1 MFQDAVVLLP
11 LGSHKFVNNDR
22 ILTKPVP
29 MERSR
34 SGLSIDTGFVEN
46 SSLCTK
52 LRTNKIWGP
61 IEFGPVC

>member
-1 MFQDAVVLLP
+1 MFQDAVVLLT

-34 SGLSIDTGFVEN
+34 SGLSIGTGLVKIR
-46 SSLCTK
+46 SLLTDLWDPK
-52 LRTNKIWGP
+52 VNNGS
-61 IEFGPVC
+61 